1 MSDGSQGT
9 VALGA
14 SMSIGSYR
22 LPRVLGRFRTEHPR
36 ADLRLSIFDSEHAI
50 EGTRDGTLDFCVVV
64 LDAEDEVPGM
74 ELEVL
79 GYDEL
84 VVVGT
89 PEATPDSGQVTVDEF
104 ARLPFIEVPDGI
116 VRRSFVDRHL
126 RRIGVKERN
135 IVLQLGH
142 PEAMKRATRE
152 GLGVALM
159 FRSAVQD
166 ELDQGV
172 LREVQVQGADLWV
185 PIFLVSRKGKTF
197 SPLHRG
203 LIAAIR
209 EELDS
214 SAIQQPAKAVI
225 TA

>member
-1 MSDGSQGT
+1 
-9 VALGA
+9 
-14 SMSIGSYR
+14 
-22 LPRVLGRFRTEHPR
+22 
-36 ADLRLSIFDSEHAI
+36 
-50 EGTRDGTLDFCVVV
+50 
-64 LDAEDEVPGM
+64 
-74 ELEVL
+74 
-79 GYDEL
+79 
-84 VVVGT
+84 
-89 PEATPDSGQVTVDEF
+89 
-104 ARLPFIEVPDGI
+104 
-116 VRRSFVDRHL
+116 
-126 RRIGVKERN
+126 
-135 IVLQLGH
+135 
-142 PEAMKRATRE
+142 MKRATRE